1 MLRALR
7 AEGVAQAV
15 LARVGVAARTDGS
28 PLLDHPRRLLATA
41 AERVER
47 LITSVATAERSAA
60 EYRARRLTTSLCD
73 LVQGA
78 LLVEEAGWELRER
91 ASARKAVIAG
101 LFIAR
106 YLTDDPDAAAAVEE
120 HACTTL
126 FAPLLRYETI
136 EPVAAGTAPRIDPHA

>member
-1 MLRALR
+1 M
-7 AEGVAQAV
+7 
-15 LARVGVAARTDGS
+15 
-28 PLLDHPRRLLATA
+28 
-41 AERVER
+41 
-47 LITSVATAERSAA
+47 TSASISAERSAA

-73 LVQGA
+73 LVQAA
-78 LLVEEAGWELRER
+78 LLVEEAAWELRER